1 MAAALTITNPP
12 AAAAV
17 SDPAWDEAGWLPCK
31 LSVEIPV
38 SRFTLGDLL
47 SLKVNSLVDAR
58 TESDADVPI
67 SVNGACIGFAKF
79 DMAKDQVAV
88 RLSELA

>member
-1 MAAALTITNPP
+1 MAAALTVPNLP
-12 AAAAV
+12 ASAP
-17 SDPAWDEAGWLPCK
+17 SDPIWEEAGWLPGK

-38 SRFTLGDLL
+38 SSFTLGDLL

-58 TESDADVPI
+58 TKGDADVPI
-67 SVNGACIGFAKF
+67 TVNGACIGFAKF
-79 DMAKDQVAV
+79 DMARDRVAV

>member
-1 MAAALTITNPP
+1 MATALTIPVSPP
-12 AAAAV
+12 AANA
-17 SDPAWDEAGWLPCK
+17 DPLWEEVGWLPCR

-38 SRFTLGDLL
+38 ARFTLGDLL

-58 TESDADVPI
+58 TQSDTNVPV
-67 SVNGACIGFAKF
+67 SVNGACIGFGKF
-79 DMAKDQVAV
+79 NMAGDQVAV

>member
-1 MAAALTITNPP
+1 MATALTIPNLP
-12 AAAAV
+12 ASAAT

-47 SLKVNSLVDAR
+47 SLRVNSLVDTR

-67 SVNGACIGFAKF
+67 TVNCACIGFGKF